1 MEPQA
6 PEIGEHV
13 IYHDEVGK
21 AFPALLTEVHLYNDD
36 PNPVV
41 NLLYV
46 SDNKAE
52 HDSYGRQIDRPSS
65 ISHGS
70 VNKAHGN
77 YWRRPDEEPNKPL
90 PVKSLED

>member
-1 MEPQA
+1 MKPI
-6 PEIGEHV
+6 IGEAV

-21 AFPALLTEVHLYNDD
+21 AYPALLTEIHWSGDEEA
-36 PNPVV
+36 PVV

-46 SDNKAE
+46 SDDKAE
-52 HDSYGRQIDRPSS
+52 HDSYGRQIKRPSS

-70 VNKAHGN
+70 SNQAHGN

-90 PVKSLED
+90 PTESQK